1 MVAIE
6 SCMKNYCVVEYG
18 RERHEFCIVEG
29 HGFLYCRERNV
40 VFCKVERERDGLNDR
55 HKWVTV

>member
-1 MVAIE
+1 
-6 SCMKNYCVVEYG
+6 MKNYCVVEYG

-40 VFCKVERERDGLNDR
+40 VFCKVEREREM
-55 HKWVTV
+55 V